1 MKYVGVALLVVMLVV
16 LIFFGGYCTGLR
28 GSNSA
33 TRADVQDVSKNMAD
47 QMSGLHKRFDSI
59 DAGLG
64 GLDKRFNAVEA
75 DFDLLNKR
83 FSSVDAKLDVILS
96 VATNGVMRDV
106 RKTRR

>member
-33 TRADVQDVSKNMAD
+33 TRADVQDVSKNVAD
-47 QMSGLHKRFDSI
+47 QMSGLH
-59 DAGLG
+59 
-64 GLDKRFNAVEA
+64 
-75 DFDLLNKR
+75 KR

-106 RKTRR
+106 RNTQR